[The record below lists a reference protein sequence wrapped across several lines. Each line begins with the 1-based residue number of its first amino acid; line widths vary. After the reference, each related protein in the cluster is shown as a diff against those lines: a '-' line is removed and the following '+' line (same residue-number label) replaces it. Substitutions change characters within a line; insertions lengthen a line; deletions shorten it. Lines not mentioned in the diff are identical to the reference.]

1 MKKIAWV
8 LGSGSP
14 RRKELLAGIGIVF
27 DVRTKETPEVYSPE
41 LAVELVPEFLASLK
55 AAALLP
61 DLSGNEALI
70 CADTVVI
77 LDGEILG
84 KPENESDAQQM
95 LQRLSGNTHTVITG
109 VFIGNRKYQLTF
121 SERTDVTFG
130 KLTGEEIQSYIRNYQ
145 PLDKAGS
152 YGVQEWL
159 GYVAV
164 DKLDGT
170 YTNVMG
176 LPTNIVYRKIKEF
189 ESLEE

>member
-1 MKKIAWV
+1 MNKIAWV

-14 RRKELLAGIGIVF
+14 RRKELLAGIGVVF
-27 DVRTKETPEVYSPE
+27 DVRTKETPEVYPPDM
-41 LAVELVPEFLASLK
+41 AVELVPEFLASLK

-61 DLSGNEALI
+61 DLSENEALI

-77 LDGEILG
+77 LNGEILG
-84 KPENESDAQQM
+84 KPEDESDAEQM
-95 LQRLSGNTHTVITG
+95 LQRLSGNMHTVITG
-109 VFIGNRKYQLTF
+109 VFIGNRQRQLTF

-130 KLTGEEIQSYIRNYQ
+130 KLTTEEIQSYIRNYR

-152 YGVQEWL
+152 YGVQEWF

-176 LPTNIVYRKIKEF
+176 LPTNMVYRKIQEF
-189 ESLEE
+189 ENFEF